1 MREAKPRRVGDRW
14 QVRLTDEHG
23 KRRKR
28 LYDAYA
34 EAVKAQAAE
43 QARVAEVKDGLRDP
57 APADR
62 TLDQLAD
69 YWTKHQVPLKRSGQD
84 DISILKRHLRP
95 AFGTL
100 KLKDIGRAEGD
111 RYRIDRMHLDPKTVA
126 NNLTLLIAMMNLAV
140 DLGWLRDR
148 ARRLASARSSPA
160 FPPWRTTFQRSG
172 TSSAWS

>member
-28 LYDAYA
+28 LYVAHAD
-34 EAVKAQAAE
+34 AVKAQSSE
-43 QARVAEVKDGLRDP
+43 QARVAQVKDGLRDP

-69 YWTKHQVPLKRSGQD
+69 YWVKHRVPLKRSGQD
-84 DISILKRHLRP
+84 DISILNRHLRP
-95 AFGTL
+95 AFGPL

-111 RYRIDRMHLDPKTVA
+111 RYQLERMNLDPKTVA
-126 NNLTLLIAMMNLAV
+126 NHLTLLIAMMNLAV
-140 DLGWLRDR
+140 DLGWLLKAPRIKKPRVKLFDKDYR
-148 ARRLASARSSPA
+148 YL
-160 FPPWRTTFQRSG
+160 RT
-172 TSSAWS
+172 